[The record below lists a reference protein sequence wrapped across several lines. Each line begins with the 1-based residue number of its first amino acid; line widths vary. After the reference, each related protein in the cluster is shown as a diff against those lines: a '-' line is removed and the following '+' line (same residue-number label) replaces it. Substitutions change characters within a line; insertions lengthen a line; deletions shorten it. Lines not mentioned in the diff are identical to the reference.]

1 MTQIGSVYGQALYD
15 LAKAE
20 ELAQPILQQITVMAQ
35 SFAQEPDFLRLLSA
49 PNLSKQERCD
59 IVDRSFHGKAHN
71 YVVNFLKILVEK
83 GYAKHFCACCDT
95 YRELYNQDMGILT
108 VRAVTA
114 VPLTEDQSRRLGEKL
129 EAMTGK
135 TIDLQNTVDP
145 HCLGGV
151 RLDYD
156 GKRLDDTVSRRLES
170 LGAMLKS
177 TLL

>member
-20 ELAQPILQQITVMAQ
+20 GIAESILQQITAMAQ

-49 PNLSKQERCD
+49 PNLSKQERCNIID
-59 IVDRSFHGKAHN
+59 QSFRGKTHD

-83 GYAKHFCACCDT
+83 GYTKHFCACCDA

-129 EAMTGK
+129 GAMTGK
-135 TIDLQNTVDP
+135 TIDLVNAVDP

-156 GKRLDDTVSRRLES
+156 GKRLDDTVSRRLEAV
-170 LGAMLKS
+170 GAMLKS

>member
-20 ELAQPILQQITVMAQ
+20 GLAQPILQQLTALAQ

>member
-15 LAKAE
+15 LAKSE
-20 ELAQPILQQITVMAQ
+20 ELAQTILQQITAMAQ

-59 IVDRSFHGKAHN
+59 IVDRSFRGKAHD
-71 YVVNFLKILVEK
+71 YVVNFLKILVKK
-83 GYAKHFCACCDT
+83 GYAKHFAACCDA

-129 EAMTGK
+129 GAMTAK

-156 GKRLDDTVSRRLES
+156 GKRLDDTVSRRLDAV
-170 LGAMLKS
+170 GAMLKS

>member
-20 ELAQPILQQITVMAQ
+20 GIAEPILQQITAMAQ

-59 IVDRSFHGKAHN
+59 IVSQSFHGKIHE
-71 YVVNFLKILVEK
+71 YVENFLKILVEK
-83 GYAKHFCACCDT
+83 GYAKHFSACCDT

-114 VPLTEDQSRRLGEKL
+114 VPLTADQSRRLEEKL
-129 EAMTGK
+129 SAMTGK
-135 TIDLQNTVDP
+135 TIDLQNAVDP

-156 GKRLDDTVSRRLES
+156 GKRLDDTVSRRLDAI
-170 LGAMLKS
+170 GAMLKS

>member
-20 ELAQPILQQITVMAQ
+20 ELADTILQQITVLSQ
-35 SFAQEPDFLRLLSA
+35 SFSEEPDYLRLLSA
-49 PNLSKQERCD
+49 PNLSKPERCD
-59 IVDRSFHGKAHN
+59 IVDRSFQGKTHP

-83 GYAKHFCACCDT
+83 GYAKHFSACCDA
-95 YRELYNQDMGILT
+95 YRALYNQDMGILP

-114 VPLTEDQSRRLGEKL
+114 APLTEDQSLRLTEKL
-129 EAMTGK
+129 SALTGK
-135 TIDLQNTVDP
+135 KVDLVNVIDPN
-145 HCLGGV
+145 CLGGV

-170 LGAMLKS
+170 IGTMLKS